1 MRKRWRPRRVW
12 RRIMFLGLRSLLRT
26 AGFARAHA
34 IGTWL
39 GEIQFRL
46 DGDLRNSLQRDI
58 AVALGRRAD
67 DPSVPV
73 LLREAYRVNNAA
85 VLEIM
90 SMLDRR
96 QDPALLL
103 PRCELDG
110 LEHLRAALAQGRGAM
125 LLTTHMGNMAL
136 PLVQLV
142 EMGWQVS
149 VVYRRAK
156 MMSADFLQAGLE
168 QYGIQGILAN
178 NGIQAYGQILS
189 ALKQGRV
196 VLIMLDQGSTQV
208 RGMVQSF
215 LGKAMPMPAGP
226 AQLIRVSRAP
236 VLPLVL
242 TQARPTWRFSI
253 EPPVPF
259 GSGAVEADV
268 ALLSHLTEQQIL
280 RSPHFW
286 SWHHRRWSQLPA
298 ATAPSS
304 TGTVGDHASV
314 HDAG

>member
-1 MRKRWRPRRVW
+1 MRRRWQPRRVW
-12 RRIMFLGLRSLLRT
+12 RRFMFLGLRSLLRT
-26 AGFARAHA
+26 AGFGRAHS
-34 IGTWL
+34 IGTLL

-46 DGDLRNSLQRDI
+46 DGRLRNSLQRDI
-58 AVALGRRAD
+58 AVALGRRSD
-67 DPSVPV
+67 DPSVAV

-96 QDPALLL
+96 QDTSRLIA
-103 PRCELDG
+103 RCELDG
-110 LEHLRAALAQGRGAM
+110 VEHLRAAMAQGRGAM
-125 LLTTHMGNMAL
+125 LLATHMGNMAL
-136 PLVQLV
+136 PLIKLV
-142 EMGWQVS
+142 EAGWHVS

-156 MMSADFLQAGLE
+156 MMSSNFLQAGLE

-178 NGIQAYGQILS
+178 SGIQAYGQILS
-189 ALKQGRV
+189 ALKQGRI
-196 VLIMLDQGSTQV
+196 VLVMLDQGSSNA
-208 RGMVQSF
+208 RGVMQNF

-236 VLPLVL
+236 VLPLVM
-242 TQARPTWRFSI
+242 TRAGPNWRFTI

-259 GSGAVEADV
+259 GSGTVESDV

-280 RSPHFW
+280 RSPQFW

-298 ATAPSS
+298 ACAPAS
-304 TGTVGDHASV
+304 TGHAGDRDSTP
-314 HDAG
+314 DGG